1 MKKEALNRVLQ
12 FETLGRVRRELI
24 IFIIIFFLSW
34 ALCFFLFPKV
44 FPYLVFPYFH
54 ILGGEALV
62 FTSLEEA
69 LMVVLRATFYLA
81 LIITLPLLII
91 QLWRA
96 ISSEF
101 YEEEKKFFKK
111 LVGIAILLGLAG
123 LTAGYLFVI
132 PFVLKIFLY
141 FGKGFEA
148 NLKIG
153 MFLIFLLKTL
163 LFTVIIFEIPLFFA
177 LLIKEGIIT
186 KDFYKKRRLYF
197 LGIFY
202 TLSLLIVPTDFL
214 SQVLLTIFFFLF
226 FKLAFL
232 IARIL

>member
-1 MKKEALNRVLQ
+1 MKKEALSRVLHLD
-12 FETLGRVRRELI
+12 TLSKVRKELI
-24 IFIIIFFLSW
+24 IFVAVFFLSW
-34 ALCFFLFPKV
+34 ILCFLLFPKV

-81 LIITLPLLII
+81 LIITLPFFII
-91 QLWRA
+91 QLWKA
-96 ISSEF
+96 ISSEL
-101 YEEEKKFFKK
+101 YEEEKRFFKK
-111 LVGIAILLGLAG
+111 LVGIAIGLGITG
-123 LTAGYLFVI
+123 LTVGYLLVV

-153 MFLIFLLKTL
+153 LFLIFLLKTL
-163 LFTVIIFEIPLFFA
+163 LFSVIVFEIPLFFA
-177 LLIKEGIIT
+177 LLIKEEIIT
-186 KDFYKKRRLYF
+186 KEFYKKRRLYF
-197 LGIFY
+197 LGVFY

-214 SQVLLTIFFFLF
+214 SQILLTLFFFLF
-226 FKLAFL
+226 FKLAFF
-232 IARIL
+232 IAKIL

>member
-1 MKKEALNRVLQ
+1 MKKTVLNKVFQ
-12 FETLGRVRRELI
+12 VKTLGRIRKELI
-24 IFIIIFFLSW
+24 IFISIFFVTW

-54 ILGGEALV
+54 LLGGEALV

-81 LIITLPLLII
+81 LIITLPLLMA

-96 ISSEF
+96 ISPEF

-111 LVGIAILLGLAG
+111 LVGTAIILGIIG
-123 LTAGYLFVI
+123 LITGYFFVI
-132 PFVLKIFLY
+132 PFILKIFLY
-141 FGKGFEA
+141 FGEGFEA

-153 MFLIFLLKTL
+153 LFLIFLLKTL
-163 LFTVIIFEIPLFFA
+163 LFTVFIFEIPLFFA
-177 LLIKEGIIT
+177 LLIKEEIIT
-186 KDFYKKRRLYF
+186 KEFYRKKRLYF

-214 SQVLLTIFFFLF
+214 SQILLTVFFFLF

-232 IARIL
+232 IAKIF

>member
-1 MKKEALNRVLQ
+1 MNREVLNRVLHL
-12 FETLGRVRRELI
+12 ETLSRVRKELI
-24 IFIIIFFLSW
+24 IFIAVFFLSW
-34 ALCFFLFPKV
+34 FACFLLFPKV

-81 LIITLPLLII
+81 LIITLPFLII
-91 QLWRA
+91 QLWKA
-96 ISSEF
+96 ISFEL

-111 LVGIAILLGLAG
+111 LVGIAVVLGIAG
-123 LTAGYLFVI
+123 LTTGYLFVI
-132 PFVLKIFLY
+132 PFVLKVFLY

-153 MFLIFLLKTL
+153 LFLIFLLKTL
-163 LFTVIIFEIPLFFA
+163 LFTVLVFEIPLFFA
-177 LLIKEGIIT
+177 LLIREGIIT
-186 KDFYKKRRLYF
+186 KEFYKKRRLYF
-197 LGIFY
+197 LGLFY

-214 SQVLLTIFFFLF
+214 SQILLTSFFFLF
-226 FKLAFL
+226 FKLAFF